1 MARLARGLVVLAT
14 LCALGA
20 AGAGGAAPLLDP
32 IAPPARASFD
42 AAAITRG
49 AELAAIGNCA
59 GCHTVRDGSAYAGGV
74 ALATPFGVIH
84 GTNITPDAQTGIGA
98 WSLAA
103 FVRAM
108 REGIARDGSH
118 LYPAFPY
125 DHFTK
130 LTGPDLESL
139 YAYLMTRDPVPAPN
153 RANDLRFPFNLRPL
167 IAVWNALYLD
177 TAPWRADAAQSA
189 QWNRGAYL
197 AQALGHCSACHAPR
211 NALGAEDRRNP
222 LGGGEVEGWYAP
234 ALDAKSPSPLRWSVE
249 PLVTYLRNGVA
260 ADHAVAAGPMQA
272 VVQALS
278 RVNEADVRALAVY
291 LVSAQGGPGAE
302 REARAQDS
310 LRRAR
315 QGLLAAQPLPPAA
328 TPDDEASALLGA
340 SVYLGACAGC
350 HEAGRGISSSGAL
363 QLSLAV
369 ALHAP
374 DPRSLIRI
382 IREGITPADG
392 EEGRWMPGFGDALT
406 DTQITA
412 LVSHLR
418 RTAAAA
424 PAWPEL
430 ARQVRQAR
438 SP

>member
-1 MARLARGLVVLAT
+1 MTSLGRALAVLAT
-14 LCALGA
+14 LCALG
-20 AGAGGAAPLLDP
+20 GASAAPVLEP
-32 IAPPARASFD
+32 IAPPGRASFD
-42 AAAITRG
+42 PAAIERG

-59 GCHTVRDGSAYAGGV
+59 GCHTARDGRAYAGAV

-84 GTNITPDAQTGIGA
+84 GTNITPDPQTGIGA
-98 WSLAA
+98 WSQAA

-108 REGIARDGSH
+108 REGVARDARL

-125 DHFTK
+125 DHFTQ

-139 YAYLMTRDPVPAPN
+139 YAFLMTRDAVHAPN
-153 RANDLRFPFNLRPL
+153 RPNDLRFPFNFRPL
-167 IAVWNALYLD
+167 IAVWNALYFD
-177 TAPWRADAAQSA
+177 TAPWQADAAQGA

-197 AQALGHCSACHAPR
+197 TQTLGHCSACHAPR
-211 NALGAEDRRNP
+211 NALGAVDRRDP

-249 PLVTYLRNGVA
+249 SLVTYLRNGVA

-278 RVNEADVRALAVY
+278 NVNEAEVRAMAVY
-291 LVSAQGGPGAE
+291 LVSAQGGPSAE
-302 REARAQDS
+302 REVRAQDS
-310 LRRAR
+310 QRRAR
-315 QGLLAAQPLPPAA
+315 QGLLAAQPLPPSA
-328 TPDDEASALLGA
+328 TAEDEATARLGA
-340 SVYLGACAGC
+340 SVYAGACAAC
-350 HEAGRGISSSGAL
+350 HEAGRGPSSSAAL
-363 QLSLAV
+363 QLPLAV

-392 EEGRWMPGFGDALT
+392 EALRWMPGFGDALT
-406 DTQITA
+406 DAQITA

-418 RTAAAA
+418 RTATAE
-424 PAWPEL
+424 PAWPDL
-430 ARQVRQAR
+430 ARRVREAR
-438 SP
+438 PP